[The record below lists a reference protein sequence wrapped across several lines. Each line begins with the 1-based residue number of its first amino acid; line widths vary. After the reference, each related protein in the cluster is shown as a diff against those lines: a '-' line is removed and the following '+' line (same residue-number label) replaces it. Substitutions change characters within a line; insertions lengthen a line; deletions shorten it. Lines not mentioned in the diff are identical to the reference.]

1 LLIFPA
7 FWQVNGLF
15 ILFIGFMASGCDVR
29 LRILLILWY
38 FIGKGLLA
46 EVMNMEKLKQR
57 ILEESSVLSNDVLR
71 MDAIINHQVDPA
83 LTMEM
88 GQEFA
93 NRFREQKITKVI
105 TVESSG
111 IPAAFA
117 TAYVLGVPLVF
128 ARRKKT
134 LIADPD
140 AYCERVPSFTK
151 GMVTDIMVSKQFLSK
166 DDHVLFI
173 DDIIA
178 NGDAARGLI
187 KIIERSG
194 AKLAGMGIV
203 VEKSFQAGGRTLRE
217 QGINVESLV
226 KIKSLENGEIHFE

>member
-1 LLIFPA
+1 
-7 FWQVNGLF
+7 
-15 ILFIGFMASGCDVR
+15 
-29 LRILLILWY
+29 
-38 FIGKGLLA
+38 
-46 EVMNMEKLKQR
+46 MEKLKQR
-57 ILEESSVLSNDVLR
+57 ILEESSVLSSDVLR

-93 NRFREQKITKVI
+93 KRFAEHNITKVI

-117 TAYVLGVPLVF
+117 AAYVLGVPLVF

-140 AYCERVPSFTK
+140 VYMERVPSFTK
-151 GMVTDIMVSKQFLSK
+151 GIVTDIMVSKQFLSS
-166 DDHVLFI
+166 DDQLLFI

-194 AKLAGMGIV
+194 ATLVGMGIV
-203 VEKSFQAGGRTLRE
+203 VEKSFQAGARTLRE
-217 QGINVESLV
+217 QGIQVESLV
-226 KIKSLENGEIHFE
+226 KIASLDNGEIKFE

>member
-1 LLIFPA
+1 
-7 FWQVNGLF
+7 
-15 ILFIGFMASGCDVR
+15 
-29 LRILLILWY
+29 
-38 FIGKGLLA
+38 
-46 EVMNMEKLKQR
+46 MESLKQR
-57 ILEESSVLSNDVLR
+57 ILAESSILSSNVLR
-71 MDAIINHQVDPA
+71 MDALINHQVDPE

-93 NRFREQKITKVI
+93 KRFAEEKITKVL

-117 TAYVLGVPLVF
+117 TALVLGVPLVF

-140 AYCERVPSFTK
+140 VYSERVPSFTK
-151 GMVTDIMVSKQFLSK
+151 GIVTDIMVSKQFLTQE
-166 DDHVLFI
+166 DRVLFI

-187 KIIERSG
+187 KIIQQSG
-194 AKLAGMGIV
+194 AALVGLGVV

-217 QGINVESLV
+217 QGIRVEPLVRISSLD
-226 KIKSLENGEIHFE
+226 NGEIKFE

>member
-1 LLIFPA
+1 
-7 FWQVNGLF
+7 
-15 ILFIGFMASGCDVR
+15 
-29 LRILLILWY
+29 
-38 FIGKGLLA
+38 
-46 EVMNMEKLKQR
+46 MELLKQR
-57 ILEESSVLSNDVLR
+57 IMEEASIMSADVLKL
-71 MDAIINHQVDPA
+71 DAILNHQVDPQ

-88 GQEFA
+88 GREFA
-93 NRFREQKITKVI
+93 RRFAEADITKVI

-111 IPAAFA
+111 IPIAFA
-117 TAYVLGVPLVF
+117 AALTLGVPLVF

-134 LIADPD
+134 LLADQD

-151 GMVTDIMVSKQFLSK
+151 GIVTDIMVSRQYLSP
-166 DDHVLFI
+166 DDRVLFI

-194 AKLAGMGIV
+194 AKLAGLGIA

-217 QGINVESLV
+217 QGIRVESLV
-226 KIKSLENGEIHFE
+226 RIKSLDGGSIIFE